1 MNKYGKKSGLLF
13 NDECL
18 SRFSNDKFFQ
28 KRIFSR
34 IEDRV
39 GISFSPLLNNFKCTE
54 EVYSMLMDINIFI
67 HQKENQY
74 RLHLRENQCIV
85 FSHYLYLHSRT
96 KFPKDSKRT
105 LFRFWF

>member
-1 MNKYGKKSGLLF
+1 MFLDWLFYYFVMNVLLVF
-13 NDECL
+13 PMIN
-18 SRFSNDKFFQ
+18 FFQ

-34 IEDRV
+34 IEGNI

-67 HQKENQY
+67 HQKENQC

-85 FSHYLYLHSRT
+85 FSNYLYLHSRT
-96 KFPKDSKRT
+96 RFPKDSQRT